1 MIVFRFAVV
10 LATALLIA
18 GPRQGTDLTLRE
30 LIPETAWESTG
41 INKLAQSEREALVR
55 AILQAHT
62 NLLLHRSNGV
72 YVIAPSVS
80 TSMKAKEIRM
90 RTGVPEVSLR
100 SAYRALVVVRSA
112 LSNPL
117 RGFYSNILE
126 LQQDADNQLNIAGPK
141 YHVYVFELD
150 EDFRPTQK
158 SHDSF
163 EAN

>member
-1 MIVFRFAVV
+1 
-10 LATALLIA
+10 LIA
-18 GPRQGTDLTLRE
+18 APRQGADPTLRD
-30 LIPETAWESTG
+30 LIPETTWESTG

-62 NLLLHRSNGV
+62 NLLAHRSNGV

-80 TSMKAKEIRM
+80 TSMKAREIRM
-90 RTGVPEVSLR
+90 RAGVPEVSLR

-112 LSNPL
+112 LFNPL
-117 RGFYSNILE
+117 RGSYSNIFE

-150 EDFRPTQK
+150 EDFRATQV
-158 SHDSF
+158 SHDSL
-163 EAN
+163 EVN